1 MRRIFWGMG
10 LSGALLLVSALF
22 ASGGWVMAAIPLET
36 TPVWTS
42 IDDNYSTGGFW
53 GDIDGDGWLDLA
65 VGNGNDM
72 DFDPDNVFFNQEGML
87 ELVPSWIS
95 SDLNCGAHIHLGD
108 IDKDGLLDF
117 AIGNLGYYSYNF
129 PPLAEEVYF
138 NQGTT
143 LELLPSWQTDDL
155 NNTFG
160 IALGDPNGD
169 GYLDFAAANGMG
181 YTSTPQANDIY
192 FNVGGVLE
200 TSASWLSDEIDN
212 SMDVAWGDIDND
224 GDLDL
229 AVGNELTVDRVYYND
244 AGALETSASWNST
257 YDDDAISI
265 AWGDVDGD
273 GYLDLAAANN
283 DQLGGSGHF
292 TLYHN
297 DEGVLSSMPIW
308 YSQWTGYAS
317 WVSFADVDDDGDLD
331 LAAGGWWEPC
341 RLYENIDGTLTT
353 YPAWTSSTSSV
364 IEAMVWG
371 DVDNDGLVTV
381 HEETTQADGTGKVF
395 YLDHWPF
402 HELASVMVSGSILP
416 ITDYCSDP
424 SSGWVSLSAPPP
436 PGQSVSFTYI
446 YSEDLDLA
454 VTNWD
459 SYVGNYLFLNSPD
472 YPDVTVRFTAYEAS
486 VPRGGELDYWAE
498 VTNRT
503 AQPQSFWGAAYL
515 TLPNGNPYPGNP
527 IVGPVQISLAPY
539 ESRGVHLVHAVPQ
552 TTPLGSFAY
561 TVKVGHP
568 PNTLIDQDTFTFT
581 VLP

>member
-1 MRRIFWGMG
+1 MRLLSWAANPCLAVLLALIISG
-10 LSGALLLVSALF
+10 LGSEAL
-22 ASGGWVMAAIPLET
+22 AAIPLET
-36 TPVWTS
+36 SPAWTS

-87 ELVPSWIS
+87 ELTPSWVS

-108 IDKDGLLDF
+108 IDKDGGLDL
-117 AIGNLGYYSYNF
+117 AIGNLGYYLQGF

-143 LELLPSWQTDDL
+143 FELLPSWQTDDV

-169 GYLDFAAANGMG
+169 GYLDFTAANGMG

-192 FNVGGVLE
+192 FNSGGILE
-200 TSASWLSDEIDN
+200 TSPSWTSDDIDN

-229 AVGNELTVDRVYYND
+229 AVGNELTFDRVYYNND
-244 AGALETSASWNST
+244 GVVETSASWSST
-257 YDDDAISI
+257 YNDDAIAI

-273 GYLDLAAANN
+273 GYLDLAVANN
-283 DQLGGSGHF
+283 DQLGGSGYF
-292 TLYHN
+292 TLYEN
-297 DEGVLSSMPIW
+297 QGGTLSSMPIW
-308 YSQWTGYAS
+308 YSQWAGYAS
-317 WVSFADVDDDGDLD
+317 YVSFADVDNDEDFD

-341 RLYENIDGTLTT
+341 RIYENVNGSLTT
-353 YPAWTSSTSSV
+353 WPAWTSATSSV

-381 HEETTQADGTGKVF
+381 YEEAKYADGVMKVF
-395 YLDHWPF
+395 YVDHWPF
-402 HELASVMVSGSILP
+402 HELLDVTVGGTSLP
-416 ITDYCSDP
+416 ITEFCYDP
-424 SSGWVSLSAPPP
+424 NSGWISLAAPPP
-436 PGQSVSFTYI
+436 VGYSVSFTYR

-459 SYVGNYLFLNSPD
+459 HYVGNYLFLNSPD
-472 YPDVTVRFTAYEAS
+472 YPEITVRFTTYEAS

-498 VTNRT
+498 VTNHT
-503 AQPQSFWGAAYL
+503 AQPQTFWGAAYL
-515 TLPNGNPYPGNP
+515 TLPNGNPYQGNP
-527 IVGPVQISLAPY
+527 IVGPVQITLSSH
-539 ESRGVHLVHAVPQ
+539 ESREVHMTHDVPP
-552 TTPLGSFAY
+552 TTPLGTFTY

-568 PNTLIDQDTFTFT
+568 PNTLIDSDTFTFT
-581 VLP
+581 TLP